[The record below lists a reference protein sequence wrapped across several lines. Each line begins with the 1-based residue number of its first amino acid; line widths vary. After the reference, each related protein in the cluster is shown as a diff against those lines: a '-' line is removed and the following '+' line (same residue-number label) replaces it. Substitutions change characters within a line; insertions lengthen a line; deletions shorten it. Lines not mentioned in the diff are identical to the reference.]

1 MEAQNKT
8 ASVSGTRT
16 DEETVKLFLLLMD
29 AQSWSKGA
37 RRLEIALLYLLREE
51 QPEDHMVKE
60 LYAEVASRTNCTWV
74 AAERSLRYTI
84 RKLWDSHPNLCS
96 RLFYRSKE
104 RLECPPVSMFL
115 ILFYTANKRGTIRE
129 WVELSEAQSL
139 SIYPRIGNIIFSF
152 MIKPSVLFDWK
163 QYRRLFLC
171 DQAVFIDRNYS
182 DTMIFKD
189 IGHAIRC
196 NNKKYMLQAELLKA
210 NRFSSDRCW
219 SRFVI

>member
-1 MEAQNKT
+1 MMDDLEKTWNVHAIMKTTGSEVFRLKYLHWRKNMEAQNKA

-37 RRLEIALLYLLREE
+37 RRLETALLYLLREE

-104 RLECPPVSMFL
+104 RLECPSVSMFL

-163 QYRRLFLC
+163 QYRRLFLW
-171 DQAVFIDRNYS
+171 DQAVFKI
-182 DTMIFKD
+182 
-189 IGHAIRC
+189 C
-196 NNKKYMLQAELLKA
+196 LKIC
-210 NRFSSDRCW
+210 FME
-219 SRFVI
+219 VM